1 MTRKHISVLAAVLAL
16 AGASLSGAQ
25 TVPSASRAA
34 GTPSVA
40 PAAPA
45 PTKLAV
51 VNLVQLFND
60 LLERRDNETTLDNMR
75 RGFEED
81 NRKLQDALKDMDKN
95 LSSFGVGTPEYK
107 KAQDDYLKK
116 GMELQSFGSFAQQK
130 LFIEQRLYTT
140 TLYRKIN
147 DAIAKYAAANGIA
160 IVFVADSANVERA
173 TTPEGLQAAIN
184 TRKILYADA
193 SFDITAKITQT
204 MNTEYNTSRTP
215 TP

>member
-1 MTRKHISVLAAVLAL
+1 
-16 AGASLSGAQ
+16 
-25 TVPSASRAA
+25 
-34 GTPSVA
+34 
-40 PAAPA
+40 
-45 PTKLAV
+45 
-51 VNLVQLFND
+51 
-60 LLERRDNETTLDNMR
+60 
-75 RGFEED
+75 
-81 NRKLQDALKDMDKN
+81 
-95 LSSFGVGTPEYK
+95 
-107 KAQDDYLKK
+107 
-116 GMELQSFGSFAQQK
+116 MELQSFGSFAQKK